1 MLINQTCCPEGK
13 SISFTCVSCA
23 RSAKT
28 PRVAAVVSCTRVGH
42 ALVCE
47 LAGEVSSIL
56 RMPVENAHLNANF
69 GFLHRVMQTLFFVDK
84 SHLWGEGNL
93 KGFEVVF

>member
-1 MLINQTCCPEGK
+1 
-13 SISFTCVSCA
+13 
-23 RSAKT
+23 
-28 PRVAAVVSCTRVGH
+28 
-42 ALVCE
+42 
-47 LAGEVSSIL
+47 
-56 RMPVENAHLNANF
+56 MPVENAHLNANF